1 MLVVGFTLLATKS
14 VDLHI
19 KTLLKASI
27 VFVIMLAIALT
38 LNIVWHYC
46 GNEETFNNIQCCTIP
61 YIFNIVYI
69 GILVGWTYNTIHSY
83 RNRQTNNID

>member
-1 MLVVGFTLLATKS
+1 MLLATKP
-14 VDLHI
+14 VDLDI

-46 GNEETFNNIQCCTIP
+46 GNE
-61 YIFNIVYI
+61 
-69 GILVGWTYNTIHSY
+69 
-83 RNRQTNNID
+83 

>member
-1 MLVVGFTLLATKS
+1 MLLATKS

-38 LNIVWHYC
+38 LNIVH
-46 GNEETFNNIQCCTIP
+46 
-61 YIFNIVYI
+61 I
-69 GILVGWTYNTIHSY
+69 GILVGWSYNTIHSY
-83 RNRQTNNID
+83 RNRQTNSID